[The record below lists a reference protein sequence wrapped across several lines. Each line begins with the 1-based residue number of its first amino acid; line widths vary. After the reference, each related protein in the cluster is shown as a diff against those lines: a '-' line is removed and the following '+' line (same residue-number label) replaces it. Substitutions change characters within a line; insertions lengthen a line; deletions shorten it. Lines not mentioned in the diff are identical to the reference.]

1 MTHLKSTAHRVVIV
15 GGGFGGLFATQ
26 ALRRAPLTVTLID
39 RRNFHLFQP
48 LLYQVATGGLSPANI
63 AAPLRNI
70 LKRQQNARVL
80 LGEVVDLDPPART
93 VRLADQ
99 TTVEYDALIVAT
111 GVSHNYFGRDDWSAR
126 APGLKTIEDA
136 TEIRRR
142 ILLAFE
148 NAELT
153 RDPAARAAML
163 TFVVIGAG
171 PTGVELAGA
180 LAEIARD
187 TLRHDFRAFDPADAT
202 ILLID
207 AADRVLPGYPPDLSA
222 KAKRSLQQLGV
233 TVRTAVR
240 VLEIQADK
248 ITLQTG
254 EHVADLAA
262 HTVLWAAGVRAS
274 PLGAL
279 LARRTACTLDRVGR
293 VLVNPDLTIPNH
305 PEIRVIGDLALLND
319 EHGRPLPGVAD
330 VAMQQGRYAARAIVA
345 ELHGRTLPPFRYRH
359 KGSMA
364 TIGRAAAVADF
375 GRVRLSG
382 YLAWLAWLFVHLIN
396 LIGFQSRL
404 LVLLQWAGNYITHN
418 RAARL
423 ITHDQSEREMQP
435 ESRSS

>member
-1 MTHLKSTAHRVVIV
+1 MIV
-15 GGGFGGLFATQ
+15 GGGFGGLFAAK
-26 ALRRAPLTVTLID
+26 ALRSAPLSVTLVD

-70 LKRQQNARVL
+70 LKRQRNTRVI
-80 LGEVVDLDPPART
+80 LGEVVDIDAATR
-93 VRLADQ
+93 RLRLRDD
-99 TTVEYDALIVAT
+99 TIVDYDSLIIAT
-111 GVSHNYFGRDDWSAR
+111 GVSHNYFGHDDWAVH

-142 ILLAFE
+142 ILLTFE
-148 NAELT
+148 KAELT
-153 RDPAARAAML
+153 NDPALRSALL

-180 LAEIARD
+180 LAEISRD
-187 TLRHDFRAFDPADAT
+187 TLRYDFRSFDPADAT

-207 AADRVLPGYPPDLSA
+207 AADRVLPTYPEDLSA
-222 KAKRSLQQLGV
+222 KAKRSLQMLGV
-233 TVRTAVR
+233 TVRTGVR
-240 VLEIQADK
+240 VLDIKTGA

-254 EHVADLAA
+254 EQRSELAA

-279 LARRTACTLDRVGR
+279 LAERAGCSLDRVGR
-293 VLVNPDLTIPNH
+293 VCVNPDLSLPNH
-305 PEIRVIGDLALLND
+305 PEIRVIGDLAALDD
-319 EHGRPLPGVAD
+319 EHGNPLPGVAD
-330 VAMQQGRYAARAIVA
+330 VAMQEGRYAARAVLAAIKS
-345 ELHGRTLPPFRYRH
+345 ETLPPFRYFH

-382 YLAWLAWLFVHLIN
+382 YLAWLAWLFVHLMN
-396 LIGFQSRL
+396 LVGFQSRL
-404 LVLLQWAGNYITHN
+404 QVLVQWAGNYMTRN

-423 ITHDQSEREMQP
+423 ITNEKPPSDG
-435 ESRSS
+435 

>member
-1 MTHLKSTAHRVVIV
+1 MMTQSTSLHRVVIV
-15 GGGFGGLFATQ
+15 GGGFGGLFAAK
-26 ALRRAPLTVTLID
+26 ALHRAPVDVTLID

-70 LKRQQNARVL
+70 LKRQQNTRVL
-80 LGEVVDLDPPART
+80 LGEVVDLDPTERI
-93 VRLADQ
+93 VRLADGSRIG
-99 TTVEYDALIVAT
+99 YDALIIAT
-111 GVSHNYFGRDDWSAR
+111 GVSHNYFGRDEWSAY

-142 ILLAFE
+142 VLLAFE
-148 NAELT
+148 KAELT
-153 RDPAARAAML
+153 RDAALRAALL
-163 TFVVIGAG
+163 TFVVVGAG

-187 TLRHDFRAFDPADAT
+187 TLRYDFRAFDPADAS
-202 ILLID
+202 IILID

-222 KAKRSLQQLGV
+222 KAKRSLQHLGV
-233 TVRTAVR
+233 AVRTGVR
-240 VLEIQADK
+240 VLDLRSNSIL
-248 ITLQTG
+248 LQVG
-254 EHVADLAA
+254 EQKSELAA
-262 HTVLWAAGVRAS
+262 HTVLWAAGVKAS

-279 LARRTACTLDRVGR
+279 LARRTGCLLDRVGR
-293 VLVNPDLTIPNH
+293 VQVNPDLALANH

-319 EHGRPLPGVAD
+319 EQGRPLPGVAD
-330 VAMQQGRYAARAIVA
+330 VAMQQGRYAARAITAGLRGEV
-345 ELHGRTLPPFRYRH
+345 LPPFRYHH

-364 TIGRAAAVADF
+364 TIGRASAVADF
-375 GRVRLSG
+375 GRLRLSG

-423 ITHDQSEREMQP
+423 ITQDHPPPQASGEPR
-435 ESRSS
+435 